1 LECLRLRLGD
11 CLQVKV
17 VLLALWHLDNSL
29 TAIAAV
35 RKDEGDRLSDMLN
48 ESVLEVLQQHAAE
61 ELLDV
66 SLEQDHSV
74 TTVPALKASIERILK
89 ERHGVFVSGGEVK
102 RLLTGCGRKADFGS
116 HCRVVCVGVVVVV
129 VVVVVNWR

>member
-1 LECLRLRLGD
+1 LECLRLGLGD

-48 ESVLEVLQQHAAE
+48 ERVLEVLQQHAAE
-61 ELLDV
+61 ELLNV
-66 SLEQDHSV
+66 SLE
-74 TTVPALKASIERILK
+74 
-89 ERHGVFVSGGEVK
+89 
-102 RLLTGCGRKADFGS
+102 
-116 HCRVVCVGVVVVV
+116 
-129 VVVVVNWR
+129 